1 MLYYIR
7 YVYIYIYI
15 DMYIYIC
22 VCTFYIISY
31 IIFIYTTLYYIVL
44 HYIILYYIIIVFF
57 IIYVYIYKHYILYDI
72 WFLLYYTISYHIIHC
87 IVLYCIILY
96 YIILCYIIL
105 YYIIYVYVYGSD
117 PTRRYWPQVWHR
129 SLEALQIGGLFTLKN
144 WVSGLM
150 FVDLDKLLGNLPQ
163 WHTSV
168 WEAWKKTTV
177 VSDCNKRKGLIIS
190 THPTVLERIK
200 KKHIQFRIIIP
211 AMEILKSLETTKC

>member
-1 MLYYIR
+1 M
-7 YVYIYIYI
+7 YIYIYVYLLYHI
-15 DMYIYIC
+15 IYYIYIY
-22 VCTFYIISY
+22 YIILHC
-31 IIFIYTTLYYIVL
+31 ITL
-44 HYIILYYIIIVFF
+44 HYIILYYYSILYHLCI
-57 IIYVYIYKHYILYDI
+57 YIYKHYILYDI

-96 YIILCYIIL
+96 YIIL

>member
-1 MLYYIR
+1 
-7 YVYIYIYI
+7 
-15 DMYIYIC
+15 MYIYINTIYYMIYDFC
-22 VCTFYIISY
+22 YIILYHITSY
-31 IIFIYTTLYYIVL
+31 IVLYYIVL
-44 HYIILYYIIIVFF
+44 
-57 IIYVYIYKHYILYDI
+57 
-72 WFLLYYTISYHIIHC
+72 
-87 IVLYCIILY
+87 YC
-96 YIILCYIIL
+96 IIL

-150 FVDLDKLLGNLPQ
+150 FVDLGKLLGTAGP
-163 WHTSV
+163 
-168 WEAWKKTTV
+168 
-177 VSDCNKRKGLIIS
+177 SDTHLFEKHEKRRQQSEWLVCNKRKGLIIS